1 MNLTPRELFPM
12 KTKLLDKIWITRR
25 ARIQTE
31 KRLLSNAFHSQLL
44 LLWYSFFS
52 VAVAIYFLTNSP
64 DQSQNVIWVVFS
76 VLVLS
81 MSSYIQGFSYKKRA
95 AKVKLCY
102 ENLDKL
108 YFKIERQQIAE
119 EALYDEYLAILD
131 SCENH
136 TTGDFYKAICVDH
149 MSSSSSGREDL
160 TKTPNRYIW
169 TCFIFNYAWKWIRLF
184 LLYTL
189 PAGILYFFMSNF
201 SN

>member
-1 MNLTPRELFPM
+1 M

-44 LLWYSFFS
+44 LLWYSFFG
-52 VAVAIYFLTNSP
+52 VAVAVYFLANSP

-76 VLVLS
+76 VLVLL
-81 MSSYIQGFSYKKRA
+81 MSGYLQGFSYKKRA
-95 AKVKLCY
+95 AEVKLCY

-108 YFKIERQQIAE
+108 YMKAENQQAVE
-119 EALYDEYLAILD
+119 KPLYDEYKVILD

-136 TTGDFYKAICVDH
+136 SIGDFYEAICVEYLNSPD
-149 MSSSSSGREDL
+149 SVRKNL

-169 TCFIFNYAWKWIRLF
+169 TCFILNRFWKWIRLLF
-184 LLYTL
+184 LYTL
-189 PAGILYFFMSNF
+189 PAGIFYFMSNF
-201 SN
+201 LN